1 MLRGEGE
8 TEKERKGMSE
18 QAVAAEFAAAV
29 VLLCRQ
35 KARSAIER
43 TAKRERDRISSPRS
57 QRRRRPHRSSAP
69 SRLATAATTE
79 LAVVATKAEE
89 REGRRRRSVLA
100 PSCSAAAAAVD
111 WGQGRRR
118 RTLFQSPLGFFA
130 AAIDSA
136 AAGRSRKGR
145 GGRRQTRRHQL
156 QPSPKL
162 GQIHRYRENFLCSC
176 YCQSST
182 AAYLKISS
190 LANELPNELPN
201 GAIIFLDEID
211 GFEQDKKVVVI
222 AATNRKEDLDPALIS
237 RFDTMIPFGLP
248 DHSSRQQI
256 ASKYAKHLTK
266 PELDEPARVIEE
278 PWIEGFNEKPA
289 PLPKDVSKIYG
300 QLPALKA
307 LNLSNNLMSLHKS
320 KLPPL

>member
-211 GFEQDKKVVVI
+211 SFAAPRDNEMHEATRRILSIDGFEQDKKVVVI

-278 PWIEGFNEKPA
+278 
-289 PLPKDVSKIYG
+289 
-300 QLPALKA
+300 
-307 LNLSNNLMSLHKS
+307 
-320 KLPPL
+320 